1 MPKTSNFKLIFPTFA
16 TNCPDLKK
24 IITPNVLGL
33 VLLGIFLL
41 QACVPNKKII
51 YLQDTNNTA
60 DTLYQVQP
68 NDYRLQKGD
77 LIGIDVKLATSNPAL
92 KELFAQAQNNMA
104 MQAGAQGG
112 GDIYYMTGFVVDD
125 SGYVD
130 VPVIGK
136 VAVEGKNIFET
147 DVAVQAAFDVYLESA
162 YITVRFGGLRYS
174 VLGEVRRPG
183 KFVVLQNRM
192 TLFEALANAGDLTEI
207 AKRQEVRIIRQYP
220 QGTRIHTVNLLDE
233 KLISSPLYYVQ
244 PNDVIYVEPLKI
256 RALGTGATGLQT
268 LQAVVTAVSAITTT
282 LALIRLLQ

>member
-1 MPKTSNFKLIFPTFA
+1 MLS
-16 TNCPDLKK
+16 LKF
-24 IITPNVLGL
+24 LGL
-33 VLLGIFLL
+33 SLLAVFLL
-41 QACVPNKKII
+41 HSCVPNKKII
-51 YLQDTNNTA
+51 YLQDTNNST

-92 KELFAQAQNNMA
+92 KELFAQSQNNRS
-104 MQAGAQGG
+104 MQAGVQGG

-125 SGYVD
+125 SGFVD

-136 VAVEGKNIFET
+136 VLVEGKNIFET
-147 DVAVQAAFDVYLESA
+147 DNAIQAAFDAYLDNVF
-162 YITVRFGGLRYS
+162 ITVRFGGLRYS
-174 VLGEVRRPG
+174 VLGEVRKPG

-192 TLFEALANAGDLTEI
+192 TIFEALANAGDLTDI
-207 AKRQEVRIIRQYP
+207 AKRQEVRVIRQYP
-220 QGTRIHTVNLLDE
+220 QGTQIHTINLLDE

>member
-1 MPKTSNFKLIFPTFA
+1 MHS
-16 TNCPDLKK
+16 
-24 IITPNVLGL
+24 
-33 VLLGIFLL
+33 
-41 QACVPNKKII
+41 CVPNKKII
-51 YLQDTNNTA
+51 YLQDTNNST

-92 KELFAQAQNNMA
+92 KELFAQSQNNRS
-104 MQAGAQGG
+104 MQAGVQGG

-125 SGYVD
+125 SGFVD

-136 VAVEGKNIFET
+136 VLVEGKNIFET
-147 DVAVQAAFDVYLESA
+147 DNAIQAAFDAYLDNVF
-162 YITVRFGGLRYS
+162 ITVRFGGLRYS
-174 VLGEVRRPG
+174 VLGEVRKPG

-192 TLFEALANAGDLTEI
+192 TIFEALANAGDLTDI
-207 AKRQEVRIIRQYP
+207 AKRQEVRVIRQYP
-220 QGTRIHTVNLLDE
+220 QGTQIHTINLLDE